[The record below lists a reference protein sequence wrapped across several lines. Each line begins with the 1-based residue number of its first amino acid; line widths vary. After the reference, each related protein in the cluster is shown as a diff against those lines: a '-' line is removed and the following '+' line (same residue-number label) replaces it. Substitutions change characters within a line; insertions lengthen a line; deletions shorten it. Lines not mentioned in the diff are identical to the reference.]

1 MTVKH
6 LLVYL
11 LTSVLIGLNG
21 PFTLTE
27 RFERLEDC
35 LRAKI
40 YYHERGMWAGG
51 CKKGKEEHETIDYE
65 RGRA

>member
-1 MTVKH
+1 MTR
-6 LLVYL
+6 LAIYL
-11 LTSVLIGLNG
+11 LTSVLMGVNA
-21 PFTLTE
+21 PFPYTE
-27 RFERLEDC
+27 RFERLEDY

-65 RGRA
+65 RGKA

>member
-1 MTVKH
+1 MKPFLFVW
-6 LLVYL
+6 L
-11 LTSVLIGLNG
+11 LTTLLMGING

-27 RFERLEDC
+27 RFEQLEDC

-51 CKKGKEEHETIDYE
+51 GKKGKEEHETIDYE

>member
-1 MTVKH
+1 MTR
-6 LLVYL
+6 LAIYL

-35 LRAKI
+35 IRAKV
-40 YYHERGMWAGG
+40 YYAAQGMWAGR
-51 CKKGKEEHETIDYE
+51 CKRANQPIETYNYEKGV
-65 RGRA
+65 A